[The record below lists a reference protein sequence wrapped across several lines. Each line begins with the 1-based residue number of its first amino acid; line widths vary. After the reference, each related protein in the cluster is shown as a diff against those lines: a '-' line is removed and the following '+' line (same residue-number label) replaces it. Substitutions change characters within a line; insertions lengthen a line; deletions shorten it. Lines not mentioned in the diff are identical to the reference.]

1 MINSPDH
8 QRGFGMDYLVPVLAT
23 FSICIYLLLPAMQSL
38 FTNTGMLLAIGLCL
52 IPIVGTIWLSS
63 QCFGDYLN
71 FGIVIIFA
79 VCWSL
84 GGTWML
90 DMFREMDINLLA
102 KEGMLTI
109 SILSIYIYLHAIIL
123 SLVNLLQK
131 HRDGLTQG

>member
-1 MINSPDH
+1 
-8 QRGFGMDYLVPVLAT
+8 
-23 FSICIYLLLPAMQSL
+23 
-38 FTNTGMLLAIGLCL
+38 MLLAIGLCL